1 MSFYSAAPYPAIS
14 PGVPEG
20 GPEGVPVPVLPVGS
34 YQPPL
39 LHPIHSIGQRTLDF
53 RRRVALMAV
62 INRTPDSFYDAGATF
77 ALDAAVTA
85 AVQAVGDGADWVD
98 IGGVPFAPGPAL
110 GAAEEAARVVP
121 VIRAVRQRSDVIISA
136 DTFLPVVAEAAI
148 EAGATVINDTTGL
161 ANPDLARVAANAGVH
176 LVITHSLAA
185 PRTAYPR
192 PLYGD
197 VVAEVAEFL
206 YRRTGYAQELGVPP
220 EKIIIDPGHD
230 LNKNTLHS
238 LELTRRLAEI
248 AALGYPVLA
257 AVSNKDFIGETLDA
271 PKQER
276 VEGSLAA
283 GVASIMNGAR
293 ILRMHNVAAAS
304 RAIRMTEAILGWRD
318 PAYLRHNMGDA
329 NEPAVPA

>member
-1 MSFYSAAPYPAIS
+1 MSLHSAAQYPATTAGS
-14 PGVPEG
+14 SESTPAAVRQA
-20 GPEGVPVPVLPVGS
+20 GPYEL
-34 YQPPL
+34 PL
-39 LHPIHSIGQRTLDF
+39 LHPVHRIGTRTLDF
-53 RRRVALMAV
+53 RRRVALMAI
-62 INRTPDSFYDAGATF
+62 INRTPDSFYDAGRTF
-77 ALDAAVTA
+77 ALDAAVAA
-85 AVQAVGDGADWVD
+85 AVQAVHDGADWVD

-110 GAAEEAARVVP
+110 DAAEEAARVVP
-121 VIRAVRQRSDVIISA
+121 VIEAVRAGSDVIISA
-136 DTFLPVVAEAAI
+136 DTFLPAVAEAAI

-161 ANPDLARVAANAGVH
+161 SNPDLARVAAETGVH

-192 PLYGD
+192 PQYGD
-197 VVAEVAEFL
+197 VVAEVTEFL
-206 YRRTGYAQELGVPP
+206 RRRSGYAQELGVPP

-271 PKQER
+271 PKPAR

-293 ILRMHNVAAAS
+293 ILRMHNVPAAS
-304 RAIRMTEAILGWRD
+304 SAIRMTEAILGWRA

-329 NEPAVPA
+329 NEPGSRA

>member
-1 MSFYSAAPYPAIS
+1 MSY
-14 PGVPEG
+14 E
-20 GPEGVPVPVLPVGS
+20 
-34 YQPPL
+34 PPL
-39 LHPIHSIGQRTLDF
+39 RHPVHRIGAHTVDF
-53 RRRVALMAV
+53 RNRVALMAI
-62 INRTPDSFYDAGATF
+62 INRTPDSFYDAGRTF
-77 ALDAAVTA
+77 GLEAAVGA
-85 AVQAVGDGADWVD
+85 ALQAVDDGADWVD

-110 GAAEEAARVVP
+110 DADEEAARVVP
-121 VIRAVRQRSDVIISA
+121 VIRSVRERSDVMISA
-136 DTFLPVVAEAAI
+136 DTFLPAVAEAAI

-161 ANPDLARVAANAGVH
+161 SNPDLARVAADAGVH

-192 PLYGD
+192 PQYQD

-206 YRRTGYAQELGVPP
+206 HRRSGYAQELGVPP

-257 AVSNKDFIGETLDA
+257 AVSNKDFVGETLNA
-271 PKQER
+271 PKTDR

-293 ILRMHNVAAAS
+293 ILRMHNVPAAS
-304 RAIRMTEAILGWRD
+304 AAIRMTEAILGWRA
-318 PAYLRHNMGDA
+318 PEYLRHNMGDT
-329 NEPAVPA
+329 NEPAALA

>member
-1 MSFYSAAPYPAIS
+1 MSLHSAAQDAAATTGSIEGLAVADRRAGPY
-14 PGVPEG
+14 E
-20 GPEGVPVPVLPVGS
+20 
-34 YQPPL
+34 PPL
-39 LHPIHSIGQRTLDF
+39 LHPIQQIGAVTLDF
-53 RRRVALMAV
+53 RRQVALMAI

-77 ALDAAVTA
+77 GLDAAVAAALA
-85 AVQAVGDGADWVD
+85 AVDDGADWVD
-98 IGGVPFAPGPAL
+98 IGGVPFAPGLAL
-110 GAAEEAARVVP
+110 DAAEEAARVVP
-121 VIRAVRQRSDVIISA
+121 VIRAVRDSSDVIISA
-136 DTFLPVVAEAAI
+136 DTFLPAVAEAAI

-161 ANPDLARVAANAGVH
+161 SDPDLARVAADAGVH

-185 PRTAYPR
+185 PRTVYPR
-192 PLYGD
+192 PQYGD

-206 YRRTGYAQELGVPP
+206 RRRSGYAQELGVAP

-238 LELTRRLAEI
+238 LELTRRFAEL

-271 PKQER
+271 PKSAR

-293 ILRMHNVAAAS
+293 ILRMHNVPAALS
-304 RAIRMTEAILGWRD
+304 AIRMTEAILGWRA
-318 PAYLRHNMGDA
+318 PAYLRHNMGES